1 MLDELSSV
9 VICQLNQL
17 KTNTTLAEIVY
28 SQDND

>member
-17 KTNTTLAEIVY
+17 KTYMTLAEIVY